1 MRRDLHRVD
10 PTRLRPVNAVPERL
24 AHAVLVHDDKDTA
37 ALIAA
42 PVGGPI
48 IDDVESNFISIIDI
62 QTPNYLSQFNDI
74 KFDVESN
81 YYLLKV
87 VDIGHGL
94 TPLKKD
100 MFITGIY
107 VVPEDWHSKDLKITN
122 FVDILKSGYEFGIIK
137 EEMRKGTLRQLLF
150 KDDGGN
156 IHTVLY
162 NTSNSK
168 CFEFV
173 VYENVVKWKVIDKLP
188 SIEKQ
193 QMCRSLELEEE
204 VEGFELVGYNGE
216 FFNFK
221 ENAIDAFR
229 QLLKVLNNHS
239 IKSIKIVQSMTPV
252 KDAFLGQLR
261 DTAVPVD
268 DTGGGK
274 FRRRYRKRTHHKKS
288 KKSKKHHKMSKKQ
301 NKRSKT
307 HRKKN
312 NKKTHRKY

>member
-1 MRRDLHRVD
+1 
-10 PTRLRPVNAVPERL
+10 
-24 AHAVLVHDDKDTA
+24 
-37 ALIAA
+37 
-42 PVGGPI
+42 
-48 IDDVESNFISIIDI
+48 
-62 QTPNYLSQFNDI
+62 
-74 KFDVESN
+74 
-81 YYLLKV
+81 
-87 VDIGHGL
+87 
-94 TPLKKD
+94 
-100 MFITGIY
+100 
-107 VVPEDWHSKDLKITN
+107 
-122 FVDILKSGYEFGIIK
+122 
-137 EEMRKGTLRQLLF
+137 
-150 KDDGGN
+150 
-156 IHTVLY
+156 
-162 NTSNSK
+162 
-168 CFEFV
+168 
-173 VYENVVKWKVIDKLP
+173 
-188 SIEKQ
+188 
-193 QMCRSLELEEE
+193 MCRSLELEEE

-307 HRKKN
+307 HRKKHH
-312 NKKTHRKY
+312 KKTHRKY